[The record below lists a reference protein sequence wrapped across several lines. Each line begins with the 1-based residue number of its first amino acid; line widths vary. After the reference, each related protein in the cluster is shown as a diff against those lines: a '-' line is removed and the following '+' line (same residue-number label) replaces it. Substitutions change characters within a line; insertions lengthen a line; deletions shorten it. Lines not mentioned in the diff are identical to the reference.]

1 MTTTQEAEDF
11 EQIIEKIVFD
21 EGELDELKIS
31 IRNFS
36 KGTIT
41 PKLLKQNLLRC
52 RGRIVKDISNFL
64 SFCVDRARD
73 NGQAPVVRKFTGL
86 NQSNLANEQLR
97 EKIAERNELLEVI
110 AKKISALVLKTKK
123 DALAVDKSLCMEDII
138 KIEIKSVF
146 LAIKVD
152 EWLDM
157 CEYDDYKFYI
167 KLYNKLEAL
176 YRQKFGDEREK
187 PKKAKNTKEEHE
199 IMAGKIVKL
208 NFPEEV
214 TTELIHYITIRNN
227 ATHDDW
233 DLTPSDM
240 EIAHNAF
247 VRLLIYLITSSLD
260 AQLLTENR
268 KAFYDYLHQYFSS
281 QLENNTKFLERIKKN
296 LNSLFNNFR

>member
-1 MTTTQEAEDF
+1 MTTTQEVEDF
-11 EQIIEKIVFD
+11 EQIIERIVFD

-64 SFCVDRARD
+64 SFCVERARD
-73 NGQAPVVRKFTGL
+73 SGQAPVSENFTGL
-86 NQSNLANEQLR
+86 NQSDLANDQLHQ
-97 EKIAERNELLEVI
+97 EIAERNELLEVV
-110 AKKISALVLKTKK
+110 AKKISALMLKAKK
-123 DALAVDKSLCMEDII
+123 DIPVVNKSLCMEDVI
-138 KIEIKSVF
+138 KIELKRVF
-146 LAIKVD
+146 LAIKID

-157 CEYDDYKFYI
+157 CGYDDYKFYI
-167 KLYNKLEAL
+167 KLYNKLQAL

-187 PKKAKNTKEEHE
+187 PKNAKEEHE

-214 TTELIHYITIRNN
+214 TTELIRYIAIRNN

-233 DLTPSDM
+233 DLTPSDI
-240 EIAHNAF
+240 EIAHNVF
-247 VRLLIYLITSSLD
+247 VRLLIYLIASSLNV
-260 AQLLTENR
+260 QLLAENR
-268 KAFYDYLHQYFSS
+268 KAFYDYLHQYFSNK
-281 QLENNTKFLERIKKN
+281 LENNSKFLERIKEN

>member
-1 MTTTQEAEDF
+1 MTIIPEVEDF
-11 EQIIEKIVFD
+11 EQVIERIVFD
-21 EGELDELKIS
+21 EGELDELKIA

-36 KGTIT
+36 KGIIT
-41 PKLLKQNLLRC
+41 PKLLKQNLLRY

-73 NGQAPVVRKFTGL
+73 SGQAPIRRKFTGL
-86 NQSNLANEQLR
+86 NQSNLANKQLR
-97 EKIAERNELLEVI
+97 QEIAERNELLEVL
-110 AKKISALVLKTKK
+110 AKKINALVLKIKEDTPAK
-123 DALAVDKSLCMEDII
+123 DKSLCMEDLI
-138 KIEIKSVF
+138 KIEIKRVF
-146 LAIKVD
+146 LAIKVN

-157 CEYDDYKFYI
+157 CQYDDYKFYI
-167 KLYNKLEAL
+167 KLYNKLETL
-176 YRQKFGDEREK
+176 YLQKFGAEREK
-187 PKKAKNTKEEHE
+187 PKKAKNTKEEQE

-214 TTELIHYITIRNN
+214 TTELIQYIVIRNN

-247 VRLLIYLITSSLD
+247 VRLLIYLIVSSLD
-260 AQLLTENR
+260 AQLLTENG

-281 QLENNTKFLERIKKN
+281 QLENNSKFLERIKKN
-296 LNSLFNNFR
+296 LNLLFNNFR